1 MDTTLYLHIGTPKT
15 GTTAIQRFFYI
26 NRDELKENGLLYPGE
41 NENHYIAALEIRE
54 ADKPF
59 LDTNSECYKVFTEIA
74 ANCGVFRK
82 ILLSAE
88 ILSQK
93 VNILLPK
100 LAEVLVFFKISIPI
114 KIIIYCR
121 PQQEFLESSYQQNIK
136 SISSRKTYRF
146 DEYVKDKLESGFIN
160 YYEIVTHYS
169 SFFGKENLIVV
180 PYEAKNFSN
189 TIFTEFKRILELPE
203 GLVLKE
209 PLQSQTNIG
218 LKTHTIEFLRW
229 MNILKIENDDY
240 WEILL
245 ILSNEIK
252 KEVGNYKLLTPKLAE
267 EIYEKFEKSN
277 SRLAREYLNRPDGI
291 MFQNQKTVFPDD
303 YQTYCQQ
310 DEFLP
315 ESFHREIGLI
325 KKKNIEIL
333 ESIDIH
339 LHSYKSSDL
348 VAMRAKQSFLN
359 YLKKIISF
367 DREKMLQNMRTGIG
381 YRDMKLILLTKK
393 WNTQLKINERNFLE
407 KTFDYSKSI
416 ENNITI
422 ENGKIYLTSFGND
435 PYFSIAKTAGNYN
448 TKTLLMFKFESP
460 SDTDLQV
467 FFQTQYN
474 MEYSEENSVLRRIK
488 KGLNSVCL
496 MIDNK
501 DFNGQ
506 LRIDPGMYSGCYV
519 IHEIC
524 VKSDAKKQEITF
536 YEKILSKLSCWIRKF
551 LK

>member
-1 MDTTLYLHIGTPKT
+1 MDTTLYIHIGTHKT
-15 GTTAIQRFFYI
+15 GTTAIQSFFHI
-26 NRDELKENGLLYPGE
+26 NRDKLEENGLLYPGE
-41 NENHYIAALEIRE
+41 NENHHLVALELRE
-54 ADKPF
+54 ANKSF
-59 LDTNSECYKVFTEIA
+59 FDTNSEVYKVFTEIG
-74 ANCGVFRK
+74 ANCGIYKK
-82 ILLSAE
+82 ILLSSE
-88 ILSQK
+88 GFYLKDDIL
-93 VNILLPK
+93 IPK
-100 LAEVLVFFKISIPI
+100 LIEALTFFKINVPI
-114 KIIIYCR
+114 KIIIFCR
-121 PQQEFLESSYQQNIK
+121 PQQECYESSYQQQIK
-136 SISSRKTYRF
+136 KIGSFKTFRF
-146 DEYVKDKLESGFIN
+146 NEFVKIKLESGAKDYYDHIN
-160 YYEIVTHYS
+160 LWC

-180 PYEAKNFSN
+180 PYEAKQFGNK
-189 TIFTEFKRILELPE
+189 IFTDFKQILEIPD
-203 GLVLKE
+203 GLVLEE
-209 PLQSQTNIG
+209 PSQSQSNIG

-229 MNILKIENDDY
+229 MNILKIEDEDFE
-240 WEILL
+240 EILL
-245 ILSNEIK
+245 ALAFEIK
-252 KEVGNYKLLTPKLAE
+252 KEVGNYKLLTPQLAE

-277 SRLAREYLNRPDGI
+277 SMLAREYLNRPDGI

-367 DREKMLQNMRTGIG
+367 DRKKMLQNMATGIR

-407 KTFDYSKSI
+407 KTFDYSKNI

-448 TKTLLMFKFESP
+448 TKTQLMFKFESP

-467 FFQTQYN
+467 FFQTQNN
-474 MEYSEENSVLRRIK
+474 MEYAEENSVLRRIK
-488 KGLNSVCL
+488 KGLNTVCL

-524 VKSDAKKQEITF
+524 VKSDAKKDGNR
-536 YEKILSKLSCWIRKF
+536 LSKLKCWISGF